1 LRFNLY
7 TMANKKK
14 SAMSFI
20 MVTLLIDFTGFGLII
35 PVLPKLIQD
44 FTGGGFGLAAE
55 YGGWLTLAYASVQ
68 FIFSPII
75 GAMSDRYGR
84 RPVLLSS
91 LFGLGID
98 YIFLAFA
105 PSIIWLFVGRIIAG
119 ITGASF
125 TTAQAYIADVSP
137 PEKRAQ
143 NFGLVGAAFG
153 VGFILGPVLG
163 GVFSHFGTRVPFMI
177 AAGLSL
183 INWLYGY
190 FILPESLPVEKR
202 RAFDWK
208 RANPIGSLVSIGKY
222 PALLGLMATLF
233 LLYFASH
240 SVQSNWTF
248 YTMEKF
254 QWDAAWVGYSL
265 GFVGLVVGIVQGG
278 LIRVILP
285 KIGEKKAVYFGLILY
300 IIGFVAFAFA
310 TKGWMM
316 FAFMLPYGLAGI
328 GGPAMQGLISNQ
340 IPANAQGEMQG
351 VLTGLQSLAAI
362 FAPWVMTHIFAYFI
376 EGKAPVYF
384 PGAPFILSAVLTL
397 IGLFICLRSLKKY
410 H

>member
-1 LRFNLY
+1 
-7 TMANKKK
+7 MARARK

-20 MVTLLIDFTGFGLII
+20 MVTMLIDFTGFGIII

-44 FTGGGFGLAAE
+44 FTGGGFGVAAE

-75 GAMSDRYGR
+75 GALSDRFGR

-105 PSIIWLFVGRIIAG
+105 PSIVWLFVGRIIAG

-163 GVFSHFGTRVPFMI
+163 GLFSQFGTRVPFMI

-183 INWLYGY
+183 VNWLYGY

-208 RANPIGSLVSIGKY
+208 RANPIGSLVSISKY
-222 PALLGLMATLF
+222 PALLGLMATLL
-233 LLYFASH
+233 LLYLASH
-240 SVQSNWTF
+240 SVQSNWSF
-248 YTMEKF
+248 YTMQKF
-254 QWDAAWVGYSL
+254 HWDATWVGYSL
-265 GFVGLVVGIVQGG
+265 GFVGLVVGVVQGG

-285 KIGEKKAVYFGLILY
+285 KIGQKRAVYFGLILY
-300 IIGFVAFAFA
+300 IIGFISFAFA
-310 TKGWMM
+310 TAGWMM
-316 FAFMLPYGLAGI
+316 FVFMLPYGLAGI
-328 GGPAMQGLISNQ
+328 GGPAMQGLISNE
-340 IPANAQGEMQG
+340 IPENAQGEMQG

-362 FAPWVMTHIFAYFI
+362 VGPWLMTHIFAYFI
-376 EGKAPVYF
+376 AENTPVYF
-384 PGAPFILSAVLTL
+384 PGAPFILSALLTL
-397 IGLFICLRSLKKY
+397 IGLFICLRCLKKY
-410 H
+410 HS